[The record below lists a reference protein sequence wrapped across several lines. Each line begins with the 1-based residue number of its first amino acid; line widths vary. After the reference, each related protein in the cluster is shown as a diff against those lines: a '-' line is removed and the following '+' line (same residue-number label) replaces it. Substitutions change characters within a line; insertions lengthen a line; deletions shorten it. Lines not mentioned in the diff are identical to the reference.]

1 MMDYAA
7 ARRHMTE
14 CQIRPDRVRDAR
26 ILAAMAG
33 IARERFVPAAARSWA
48 YADKEIPLAAGRA
61 LLSPRVL
68 ARLAEAAR
76 IQADH
81 SLLDVG
87 CATGYSS
94 AVLAQSA
101 QLVVALEEDPELAAQ
116 AEQALLQQE
125 CDNVS
130 LVVGPL
136 AEGHAKQQPYDVI
149 VLQGSVPEPPAPLLA
164 QLAPGGRL
172 ACVRAPHGFAAPFSH
187 DRMPAQNAHQ
197 GRGGYFLRDG
207 DHFPW
212 FDCFDAAATPL
223 PGFARPA
230 GFHFPT

>member
-1 MMDYAA
+1 MTDFAT
-7 ARRHMTE
+7 ARRHMAE
-14 CQIRPDRVRDAR
+14 SQIRPDRVWNAR
-26 ILAAMAG
+26 ILAAMSSV
-33 IARERFVPAAARSWA
+33 ARERFVPDDMRSWA
-48 YADKEIPLAAGRA
+48 YADREIPLASGRA

-68 ARLAEAAR
+68 ARLAEAAHIR
-76 IQADH
+76 ADH

-101 QLVVALEEDPELAAQ
+101 QLVVALEEQPELAAR
-116 AEQALLQQE
+116 AEQALLEEE

-130 LVVGPL
+130 LVVGAL

-149 VLQGSVPEPPAPLLA
+149 MLQGSVPEPPPALLQQLA
-164 QLAPGGRL
+164 QGGRL
-172 ACVRAPHGFAAPFSH
+172 ACVRAPHGSL
-187 DRMPAQNAHQ
+187 Q
-197 GRGGYFLRDG
+197 GRGGYFIRAG

-223 PGFARPA
+223 PGFAQPA
-230 GFHFPT
+230 GFHFAT

>member
-1 MMDYAA
+1 MIDFAA
-7 ARRHMTE
+7 ARQHMAE
-14 CQIRPDRVRDAR
+14 CQIRPDRVWNPR
-26 ILAAMAG
+26 ILAAMASV
-33 IARERFVPAAARSWA
+33 ARERFVPEDMRSWA
-48 YADKEIPLAAGRA
+48 YADREIPFPARPPEPVRA

-76 IQADH
+76 IRADH

-101 QLVVALEEDPELAAQ
+101 QLVVALEADPELAAW
-116 AEQALLQQE
+116 AEKALLEEE

-130 LVVGPL
+130 VVVGAL
-136 AEGHAKQQPYDVI
+136 ADGHAKQQPYDVI
-149 VLQGSVPEPPAPLLA
+149 ILQGSVPEPPAGLLA

-172 ACVRAPHGFAAPFSH
+172 ACVRAPQGTA
-187 DRMPAQNAHQ
+187 Q
-197 GRGGYFLRDG
+197 GRGGCFIREG
-207 DHFPW
+207 NGFPW
-212 FDCFDAAATPL
+212 LDCFDAAAAPL

-230 GFHFPT
+230 AFHFPT